1 MNVRPNRYD
10 FSPMHEA
17 LAKRIEDG
25 FLVMAATVVLEGQD
39 VVDLHLAG
47 HRDREAGASIAL
59 DSIYRIYSNTKPI
72 TSVAAMTLWE
82 AGKFDL
88 DDPVEKHLPALSGL
102 TVLREGATDAAD
114 AEPLDTPPTVRQ
126 LMCHNAGFSYGFL
139 MESPVDALYQAEG
152 LLTGR
157 LSLTEMVERLGKLP
171 LARRPGKR
179 FQYSVATDV
188 LARLVE
194 VWSGQRFGDYLAAS
208 IFEPL
213 GMVDTGFH
221 VPAAKHGRFCANYAP
236 VDPLDPL
243 KPGIVAAPE
252 SLGGGYLEPKPFQS
266 GGGGLVST
274 VGDYTRF
281 VQMLMGDGALGDTRI
296 LDAATLAEMRRN
308 QLPDGVAVE
317 FPMWVMPDTVFGLG
331 FAIKTAPAAGEPDVA
346 VGEYHWGG
354 MAGTHSWMSP
364 AAGIAGIIFTQRLP
378 GFWHPFSQDFKRLV
392 YQAVC

>member
-17 LAKRIEDG
+17 LARRIEDG

-82 AGKFDL
+82 AGKFHL
-88 DDPVEKHLPALSGL
+88 DDPVEKYLPALSGL

-114 AEPLDTPPTVRQ
+114 AQPLDTPPTVRQ

-152 LLTGR
+152 LLTGS
-157 LSLTEMVERLGKLP
+157 LSLTEMAERLGKLP
-171 LARRPGKR
+171 LAGRPGKR

-221 VPAAKHGRFCANYAP
+221 VPAGKHSRFCANYAP

-296 LDAATLAEMRRN
+296 LDASTLAEMRRN

-317 FPMWVMPDTVFGLG
+317 FPMWVMPGTVFGLG
-331 FAIKTAPAAGEPDVA
+331 FAIKTAPAAGEPDAA

>member
-1 MNVRPNRYD
+1 
-10 FSPMHEA
+10 MHEA

-82 AGKFDL
+82 AGKFHL
-88 DDPVEKHLPALSGL
+88 DDPVEKHLPALSRL

-152 LLTGR
+152 LLTGS

-171 LARRPGKR
+171 LARRPGER

-221 VPAAKHGRFCANYAP
+221 VPAGKHSRFCANYAP

-274 VGDYTRF
+274 IGDYTRF

-296 LDAATLAEMRRN
+296 LDASTLAEMRRN
-308 QLPDGVAVE
+308 QLPDGMAVE
-317 FPMWVMPDTVFGLG
+317 FPMWVMPGTVFGLG
-331 FAIKTAPAAGEPDVA
+331 FAIKTAPAAGEPDAA

-364 AAGIAGIIFTQRLP
+364 TAGIAGIIFTQRLP
-378 GFWHPFSQDFKRLV
+378 GFWHPFSQDFKRLL

>member
-1 MNVRPNRYD
+1 MQVRANNHD
-10 FSPMHEA
+10 FSPVHEA
-17 LAKRIEDG
+17 LAKRIEDD

-47 HRDREAGASIAL
+47 HRDREAGAPIRE

-88 DDPVEKHLPALSGL
+88 DDPLEKHLPVLAGL
-102 TVLREGATDAAD
+102 KVLRPGAKDVAD
-114 AEPLDTPPTVRQ
+114 VAPLDAPPTVRQ
-126 LMCHNAGFSYGFL
+126 LMCHTAGFSYGFL
-139 MESPVDALYQAEG
+139 MESPVDERYQAEG
-152 LLTGR
+152 ILAGR
-157 LSLTEMVERLGKLP
+157 LTLEQMVERLAHLP
-171 LARRPGKR
+171 LAYRPGER

-194 VWSGQRFGDYLAAS
+194 VWSGQRFGDYLAERLFA
-208 IFEPL
+208 PL
-213 GMVDTGFH
+213 GMTDTGFH
-221 VPAAKHGRFCANYAP
+221 VPAAQQHRFCANYAP

-252 SLGGGYLEPKPFQS
+252 SIGGGYLSPKPWQS

-274 VGDYTRF
+274 LGDYTRF
-281 VQMLMGDGALGDTRI
+281 VQMLMGGGALGDVRI

-308 QLPDGVAVE
+308 QLPDGVAVQ

-331 FAIKTAPAAGEPDVA
+331 FAIKTAPAAGEPDTA
-346 VGEYHWGG
+346 IGEYHWGG

-392 YQAVC
+392 YEAVG